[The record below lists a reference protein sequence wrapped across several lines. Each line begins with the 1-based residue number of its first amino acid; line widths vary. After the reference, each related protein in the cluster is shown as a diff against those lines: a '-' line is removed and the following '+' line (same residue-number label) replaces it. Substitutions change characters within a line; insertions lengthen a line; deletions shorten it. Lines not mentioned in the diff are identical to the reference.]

1 LEEGGADAV
10 EKRSRDYNFDENN
23 ENVENVENVES
34 FKTFRSL
41 SDTLDDQTIDKLL
54 DQYLASL
61 GSSNDESSDSDF
73 ENDLK
78 ERRRKVKAA
87 SIMNLLTDD
96 LMEHLKFK
104 PSDKSDE
111 RKEPQLKKANQIDK
125 DEL

>member
-10 EKRSRDYNFDENN
+10 EKRSRDYNFDK
-23 ENVENVENVES
+23 NVDKSIENVES

-73 ENDLK
+73 GNDLK

-111 RKEPQLKKANQIDK
+111 RKEQQLKRANQIDK

>member
-1 LEEGGADAV
+1 MEEGGADAV
-10 EKRSRDYNFDENN
+10 EKRSRDYNFDKNIDK
-23 ENVENVENVES
+23 NVENVES